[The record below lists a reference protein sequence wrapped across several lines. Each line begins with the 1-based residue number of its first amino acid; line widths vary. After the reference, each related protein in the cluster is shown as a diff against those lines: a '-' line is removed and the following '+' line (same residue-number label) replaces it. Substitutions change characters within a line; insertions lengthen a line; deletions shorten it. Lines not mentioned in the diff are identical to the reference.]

1 MATTSHGGGGGAPD
15 GLMSRLVLPAEV
27 LFIGVLVCLASLPVV
42 TSLAAAGAGSTL
54 LRELVA
60 EERTPTVRRFARL
73 TGESLRQP
81 AALAAPLAAL
91 AVGVLDALA
100 LMAGLPGGR
109 VLGPAVGAGLAGLL
123 VTGLRAAACRRPGGS
138 WRTALAEAAPR
149 AAADWPG
156 SLLLVGALVVV
167 GVVAVRVP
175 AFTVVL
181 PGLLVMAAVAVEHRR
196 RKGAAVCPC
205 RGGLAGADVGG
216 SRVRYGRRRRRSSA
230 LHGTGQAAD
239 DPLLEDREE
248 DQCGQHGQ

>member
-1 MATTSHGGGGGAPD
+1 MATTSHGGDGAGAHD
-15 GLMSRLVLPAEV
+15 GLMGRLALPAEV
-27 LFIGVLVCLASLPVV
+27 LLIGVLVCLASLPVA

-60 EERTPTVRRFARL
+60 DERTPTVRRFAAL
-73 TGESLRQP
+73 TRASLRQP

-109 VLGPAVGAGLAGLL
+109 VLGPVVGAALAALL
-123 VTGLRAAACRRPGGS
+123 VTGLRAAACWRPGGS

-181 PGLLVMAAVAVEHRR
+181 PGLLVMAAVAVERR
-196 RKGAAVCPC
+196 RP
-205 RGGLAGADVGG
+205 R
-216 SRVRYGRRRRRSSA
+216 
-230 LHGTGQAAD
+230 
-239 DPLLEDREE
+239 
-248 DQCGQHGQ
+248 